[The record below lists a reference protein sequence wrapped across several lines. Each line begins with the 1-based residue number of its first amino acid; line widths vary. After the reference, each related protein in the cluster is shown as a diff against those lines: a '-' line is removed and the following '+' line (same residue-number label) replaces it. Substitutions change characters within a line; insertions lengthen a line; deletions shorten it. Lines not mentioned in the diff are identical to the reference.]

1 MFLDKKTFFSLIGVS
16 VFGGCWTQA
25 WSLIADLSCLYHIWG
40 VSDTYVNNQK
50 YNVLDRKF
58 LTLSLLPCPPKSLW
72 SLFCAFSF
80 YRVWCRVVKSNPWV
94 TTAEVSVG
102 TPDTARSCISRRL
115 RRSRVPR
122 LEMCLGSTLK
132 ASQMWLWRS
141 ATVTGHSVSPKM
153 LLFTLPFWVSG
164 HLWQCCGGA
173 GLGSCR
179 WALLLPTNG
188 KRVWRGSWKS

>member
-80 YRVWCRVVKSNPWV
+80 YHVWCRVVKSNPWV

-115 RRSRVPR
+115 RRSRSAQAGNV
-122 LEMCLGSTLK
+122 LGFHAQGQSDVTLK
-132 ASQMWLWRS
+132 VCYCHRAQC
-141 ATVTGHSVSPKM
+141 VTQNAAVH
-153 LLFTLPFWVSG
+153 T
-164 HLWQCCGGA
+164 
-173 GLGSCR
+173 
-179 WALLLPTNG
+179 ALLSQWPSLAVLWWG
-188 KRVWRGSWKS
+188 WVGFL